1 MNYGTMPIGKSG
13 DRTDYNRRMK
23 EWAEKS
29 YGIIIDKS
37 FVIDDWMTLGPDAT
51 DY

>member
-37 FVIDDWMTLGPDAT
+37 IEGLYSTIQKDPLL
-51 DY
+51 